1 LPAIAGLVT
10 GSSCDRVEAALRSL
24 RETYRS
30 FDVHQASIALER
42 PSYETA
48 LSGGLVEASVRIENG
63 SGEVLAVE
71 EGDWREPRVR
81 VDHEDGA
88 TIVEAA
94 RSALAD
100 LTGVACRV
108 TDLREVSMVTIHD
121 ETDGT
126 RPPKFALDVRLLGR
140 YVDGKPRGGTA
151 WRDGLEEPAVV

>member
-1 LPAIAGLVT
+1 MT
-10 GSSCDRVEAALRSL
+10 RSSHDRVEAALRSL
-24 RETYRS
+24 RETYRR

-48 LSGGLVEASVRIENG
+48 LSGGPVEASVRVENG
-63 SGEVLAVE
+63 AGEVLAVE
-71 EGDWREPRVR
+71 EGNWREPRVR

-88 TIVEAA
+88 AIVEAA

-126 RPPKFALDVRLLGR
+126 RPPKFALDIRFTGR
-140 YVDGKPRGGTA
+140 YEGGEPRGGAA
-151 WRDGLEEPAVV
+151 WCDGLETRVVV

>member
-1 LPAIAGLVT
+1 VT
-10 GSSCDRVEAALRSL
+10 RSSCDRVEAALRSL
-24 RETYRS
+24 RETYYT

-48 LSGGLVEASVRIENG
+48 LSGGLVEASVRVENG

-88 TIVEAA
+88 AIVEAA

-108 TDLREVSMVTIHD
+108 TDIREVSMVTIHD

-126 RPPKFALDVRLLGR
+126 RPPKFALDVRFTGR
-140 YVDGKPRGGTA
+140 YEGGEPRSGAA
-151 WRDGLEEPAVV
+151 WCDAFEPRAVV